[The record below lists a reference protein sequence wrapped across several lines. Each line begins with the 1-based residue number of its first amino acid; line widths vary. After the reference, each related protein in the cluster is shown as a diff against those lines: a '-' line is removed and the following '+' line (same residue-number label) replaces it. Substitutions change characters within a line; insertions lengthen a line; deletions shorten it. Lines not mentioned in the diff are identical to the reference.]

1 MKILVLF
8 QKGTV
13 SDAVQYIAAATAA
26 LTGNYPGYHV
36 NVEATDGASEI
47 VVSDDGVE
55 VEDVSN
61 FLAMLNY

>member
-1 MKILVLF
+1 MF

-36 NVEATDGASEI
+36 NVEATDGASGI
-47 VVSDDGVE
+47 CVDGVDGVE

-61 FLAMLNY
+61 YLAMLNY